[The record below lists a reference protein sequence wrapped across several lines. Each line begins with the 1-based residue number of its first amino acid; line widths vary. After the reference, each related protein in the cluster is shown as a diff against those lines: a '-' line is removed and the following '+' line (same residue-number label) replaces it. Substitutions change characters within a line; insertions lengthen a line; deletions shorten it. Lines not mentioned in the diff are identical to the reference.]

1 MTLPAETTL
10 KLTGHDESTSAA
22 IALRSLYSRAARA
35 FLQRDVNLT
44 LTLITSALPLIP
56 SPPTLDDPLA
66 TWRRKWD
73 ILRITLETTV
83 YSTPPADP
91 ESLPSLLRSNLM
103 LSPQSLLAALHTR
116 SLLLFTP
123 RLQDSQVQGTLNSA
137 FLPTQVLITLVLASM
152 KLGVP
157 DVGRGIVEDWLA
169 RRDAD
174 QNAASEEGEGYDK
187 VIELYCLHILPRL
200 EEWDYATEFLQYEG
214 QLESVR
220 RHVRMPS
227 LLFVYWLILCTASH
241 VFSRN
246 FAF

>member
-1 MTLPAETTL
+1 MSATATMTLPTQTATTSIP
-10 KLTGHDESTSAA
+10 LTGHDETASAM
-22 IALRSLYSRAARA
+22 ITLRSLYARAARA
-35 FLQRDVNLT
+35 FLQRDVSLT
-44 LTLITSALPLIP
+44 LTLITSALLLIP
-56 SPPTLDDPLA
+56 SPPTLDDPLS

-91 ESLPSLLRSNLM
+91 ESLPSHLRSNLM

-123 RLQDSQVQGTLNSA
+123 RLPDSQIQGTLNSA
-137 FLPTQVLITLVLASM
+137 FLPSQVLITLVLASM

-157 DVGRGIVEDWLA
+157 DVGRGIIEDWLA
-169 RRDAD
+169 RRERD
-174 QNAASEEGEGYDK
+174 QDVASEEGEGYDK

-220 RHVRMPS
+220 RHVRTDLYSHP
-227 LLFVYWLILCTASH
+227 LF
-241 VFSRN
+241 
-246 FAF
+246 